1 MISMYSIT
9 IVHHGRDIVEL
20 IGRADVHMH
29 TNISDGTGTVQ
40 QMLDS
45 AARLGTLDVIAIT
58 DHDRVSASL
67 WAYQHRHLYPFDI
80 IPGTEVTSADG
91 HILGLWVT
99 EPIKKGMS
107 LAETTA
113 AIHAQ
118 GGIAILAHPFEVT
131 IAPHTLRR
139 YFSQP
144 EGLIPMGI
152 DAVEVFNAG
161 ALTRGCNWLA
171 QRVFDRVALPQVG
184 NSDAHTPDC
193 IGTGYTRFR
202 GSTADDLRESIT
214 QGWTAAEGKRWP
226 VITYL
231 KLTRTTIQW
240 NRSVYLE
247 TKAPSTRPTL
257 T

>member
-1 MISMYSIT
+1 M
-9 IVHHGRDIVEL
+9 
-20 IGRADVHMH
+20 
-29 TNISDGTGTVQ
+29 
-40 QMLDS
+40 
-45 AARLGTLDVIAIT
+45 IAIT
-58 DHDRVSASL
+58 DHDRVSASP

-91 HILGLWVT
+91 HVLGLGVT

-118 GGIAILAHPFEVT
+118 GGIAILAHPLRGDYRSRT
-131 IAPHTLRR
+131 TLRR

-202 GSTADDLRESIT
+202 GSIR
-214 QGWTAAEGKRWP
+214 G
-226 VITYL
+226 
-231 KLTRTTIQW
+231 
-240 NRSVYLE
+240 
-247 TKAPSTRPTL
+247 RPA
-257 T
+257 